1 MPAIVTLNGSLGEL
15 SAACIPTFWNFITE
29 VGMKNNFS
37 HLLQQIIILVGKK
50 LRYFPTISII
60 YNFSRKKSSLFS
72 HYFICLLF

>member
-15 SAACIPTFWNFITE
+15 SAACIPIFWNFITE

-50 LRYFPTISII
+50 LCYFPTISII
-60 YNFSRKKSSLFS
+60 
-72 HYFICLLF
+72 